1 MWNRLSATNDQ
12 YLKERLHDLRDVADR
27 LQNYLSGDYCTA
39 CEVIKSNDIIVV
51 AQTMGPADLMD
62 YDYHK
67 IRGLIIEDGTPTMHV
82 AIVAKALNIPVIAKI
97 KGLFNDI
104 KTGDFV
110 AVDGN
115 DGYVY
120 INPSLVIQEKF
131 KTKIAEKQKLQAR
144 LDELKKLPSK
154 TLDGVR
160 IWQYINVGLAFD
172 LDYIETTNCDGVG
185 LYRTEIPFMASD
197 VMPDVERQ
205 ISYYKELMD
214 KAGNKKSHFPQF
226 WTSVQINC
234 CLIGAR
240 WEKKIRR

>member
-1 MWNRLSATNDQ
+1 
-12 YLKERLHDLRDVADR
+12 
-27 LQNYLSGDYCTA
+27 
-39 CEVIKSNDIIVV
+39 
-51 AQTMGPADLMD
+51 
-62 YDYHK
+62 
-67 IRGLIIEDGTPTMHV
+67 MHV

-154 TLDGVR
+154 PWTACVSGNISMSVWRL
-160 IWQYINVGLAFD
+160 IWI
-172 LDYIETTNCDGVG
+172 
-185 LYRTEIPFMASD
+185 
-197 VMPDVERQ
+197 
-205 ISYYKELMD
+205 ISKPRM
-214 KAGNKKSHFPQF
+214 
-226 WTSVQINC
+226 
-234 CLIGAR
+234 
-240 WEKKIRR
+240 